1 MKPTQ
6 QQVEILQKYL
16 HDTLTY
22 RETYAEIYDHIL
34 TAIEYQPEEVPFEDA
49 VKNIINNDFGS
60 AKNLLKVEKAAKDA
74 LVEEAI
80 SRFLKN
86 LVWYA
91 KFPGLLYTLTGAYL
105 VYYIFGKIN
114 MSLFATEVIIALLAV
129 MPGLI
134 YLLRLYNTGYILDT
148 TQKSARDKLFET
160 LAGIPIRLFV
170 VVNLFIPM
178 INGSDKW
185 LWLQTTPY
193 TLTISLLLLTLYN
206 LSLYKLYKDEF
217 RVSAI

>member
-1 MKPTQ
+1 
-6 QQVEILQKYL
+6 
-16 HDTLTY
+16 
-22 RETYAEIYDHIL
+22 
-34 TAIEYQPEEVPFEDA
+34 
-49 VKNIINNDFGS
+49 
-60 AKNLLKVEKAAKDA
+60 
-74 LVEEAI
+74 
-80 SRFLKN
+80 
-86 LVWYA
+86 
-91 KFPGLLYTLTGAYL
+91 
-105 VYYIFGKIN
+105 

-185 LWLQTTPY
+185 LWLQATPY